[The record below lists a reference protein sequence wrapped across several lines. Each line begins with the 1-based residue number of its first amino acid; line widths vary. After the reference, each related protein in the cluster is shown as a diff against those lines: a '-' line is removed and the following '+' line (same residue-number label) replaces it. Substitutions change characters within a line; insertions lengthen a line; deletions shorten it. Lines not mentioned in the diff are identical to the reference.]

1 MIHLINEE
9 NSELRNRKFPLPDG
23 IRKQLQSVLDNYN
36 GDKTVDGYH
45 RLNNILSMDGIKYSE
60 MKRIKNFFDHYT
72 GSDKSD
78 EFILNGGE
86 PMKLWVNN
94 TLNTATKSIEDY
106 KQAKKDAGIK
116 NAFIKPHEKE
126 RQIRKNKPTQV
137 KFQTNNATKA
147 LSNGEIM
154 KYEEK
159 SRNCQQ
165 VNENL
170 DLLKYIPKRTFV
182 TIEKF
187 NQEVEN
193 QKKYMDDEY
202 CLKDRDDND
211 YSLSQIVINNKGEME
226 YNIVYNDIEKTHYH
240 ETIPL
245 VREYKG
251 EVWFD
256 DEEYKTYLRQ
266 YKTDLKRGLK
276 FFQEYGSKY
285 SDYEEG
291 GEDRVMNRINNEN
304 KIRKTFIISENQ
316 LKYLIEQ
323 LQNTTN

>member
-154 KYEEK
+154 KYESK
-159 SRNCQQ
+159 SPNNKKL
-165 VNENL
+165 NENT
-170 DLLKYIPKRTFV
+170 DILKYIPKRVFN

-187 NQEVEN
+187 NQEV
-193 QKKYMDDEY
+193 QKQKEYMDDEY
-202 CLKDRDDND
+202 CLKERDDYDYTISPITIND
-211 YSLSQIVINNKGEME
+211 KGEME
-226 YNIVYNDIEKTHYH
+226 YDLVYNDFNKTTHH

-245 VREYKG
+245 VKEYEG
-251 EVWFD
+251 EIWFD
-256 DEEYKTYLRQ
+256 DEEYKDQLRH
-266 YKTDLKRGLK
+266 YKADLKRGLK

-291 GEDRVMNRINNEN
+291 GEDRVMNRINNES
-304 KIRKTFIISENQ
+304 KKGITIIISE
-316 LKYLIEQ
+316 EQ
-323 LQNTTN
+323 LRDLKIFK